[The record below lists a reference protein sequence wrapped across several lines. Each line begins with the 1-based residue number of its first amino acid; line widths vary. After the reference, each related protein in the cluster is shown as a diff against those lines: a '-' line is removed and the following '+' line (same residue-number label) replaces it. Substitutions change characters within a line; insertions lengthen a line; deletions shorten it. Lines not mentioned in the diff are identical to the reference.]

1 MTHHTTIIGGTKGAG
16 RELARRLLKQGRTVS
31 VVGRSPVNNAD
42 QDWLGASFFPA
53 DITSPEEI
61 DELFT
66 SIVEQ
71 RGPIHSLAF
80 FQRHKGNTQEW
91 ENQLNVS
98 LTATKN
104 TIERAVQAF
113 APGEPG
119 YIALVGSI
127 AGEFI
132 SSSQP
137 ASYHVAKAGMN
148 QLVRYYATTL
158 GPKGI
163 RVNAVS
169 PATFIK
175 EESREYYEGNKELM
189 DLYARTTPLGR
200 MCTSEDIASVVEFLC
215 GPGAGFVTGQ
225 NIYVDGGVSLVSQ
238 EALAR
243 NLSSI

>member
-16 RELARRLLKQGRTVS
+16 RELARLLIKQGRKVS
-31 VVGRSPVNNAD
+31 VVGRSPVSNAD
-42 QDWLGASFFPA
+42 QDWLGSSVFPA
-53 DITSPEEI
+53 DISSPEEI

-80 FQRHKGNTQEW
+80 FQRHKGADKEW
-91 ENQLNVS
+91 ENQLEVS

-104 TIERAVQAF
+104 TIERALKAF

-127 AGEFI
+127 AGEFV

-148 QLVRYYATTL
+148 QLMRYYATTL
-158 GPKGI
+158 GPRGI

-169 PATFIK
+169 PSAFIK
-175 EESREYYEGNKELM
+175 EESREYYEGNEALM
-189 DLYARTTPLGR
+189 DLYKKTTPLGR

-215 GPGAGFVTGQ
+215 GPGASFVTGQ

-238 EALAR
+238 EAMAR
-243 NLSSI
+243 SLTSI